1 MDPIVTPMLGREV
14 IFRGEPGVVVKW
26 EPYGPLGSCD
36 TLLQFKDSLVWV
48 SSHELKPADDK
59 RPLPCRITACRDNAL
74 KTIALLESD
83 SLRCDTK
90 PYVGSRIVK
99 QAIAGALEDARR
111 DVEFFNTILGSRA

>member
-1 MDPIVTPMLGREV
+1 MDPIITPMIGREV
-14 IFRGEPGVVVKW
+14 IFRGELGVVVKW

-36 TLLQFKDSLVWV
+36 ALLQFKDSLVWV
-48 SSHELKPADDK
+48 GSHELKPADDK

-83 SLRCDTK
+83 SQRCDTK

-99 QAIAGALEDARR
+99 QAIAGALEEARR